1 MVKKY
6 FKGQVKIAD
15 VKEAFDDI
23 VKVTNT
29 VATVYNASKAIE
41 DIDYTKGGTTLAPSG
56 YTLTVGGFKQA
67 LSLADRCVVG
77 AKPILIGNN
86 QAKLTAGV
94 LITKTGVHR
103 LPDSIVTKPEG
114 GSSKRTLYYDVDNKA
129 YTWTPKG
136 ETETVVVRKNFETPL
151 LNKNADNEY
160 LNNTHNDWCKLDATM
175 LEGLRGR
182 ILNPSSYGRID
193 QNPGGVY
200 WLTVAFKNTNAPT
213 GDVWENTTESI
224 RANGSIKLPIESYPC
239 IYTDP
244 LREGDKVRLNCIE
257 DGVNTL
263 LDTIG
268 YGLITFGH
276 IDKDSKTFTPKFAIE
291 AHADAYQE
299 ALTIGLYT
307 PDFSDIKTRVN
318 PVTGQAGYSIDGL
331 DYQEIEICMNRVSY
345 ASKRISFGSIT
356 SLTYT
361 FGKKVTT
368 EEPCIDI
375 RITFNDGTYQ
385 DWQMD
390 LPQDISKYDVNCVMN
405 SITGWSLT
413 DKIVNQILYPSP
425 TTGTTIDPAFNNY
438 LGYWF
443 TTDVITV
450 NGKGIGAGQ
459 AGWEETQIIS
469 TDGYKVCDIDFKSSS
484 KMASVLNNCQNEAI
498 NGTFK
503 ITSQSRWVKP
513 VAENTPTDNVVDTT
527 NNPLFVAAIEQ
538 IGLEGNPT
546 TTTKLLGHEVS
557 YTRPLHHRDLD
568 TWTPINFLFVPRG
581 VSNPYSVTPANRD
594 FTHKFGVIIN
604 KNIKE

>member
-129 YTWTPKG
+129 CTW
-136 ETETVVVRKNFETPL
+136 
-151 LNKNADNEY
+151 
-160 LNNTHNDWCKLDATM
+160 
-175 LEGLRGR
+175 
-182 ILNPSSYGRID
+182 
-193 QNPGGVY
+193 
-200 WLTVAFKNTNAPT
+200 
-213 GDVWENTTESI
+213 
-224 RANGSIKLPIESYPC
+224 
-239 IYTDP
+239 
-244 LREGDKVRLNCIE
+244 
-257 DGVNTL
+257 
-263 LDTIG
+263 
-268 YGLITFGH
+268 
-276 IDKDSKTFTPKFAIE
+276 
-291 AHADAYQE
+291 
-299 ALTIGLYT
+299 
-307 PDFSDIKTRVN
+307 
-318 PVTGQAGYSIDGL
+318 
-331 DYQEIEICMNRVSY
+331 
-345 ASKRISFGSIT
+345 AS
-356 SLTYT
+356 
-361 FGKKVTT
+361 
-368 EEPCIDI
+368 EE
-375 RITFNDGTYQ
+375 
-385 DWQMD
+385 
-390 LPQDISKYDVNCVMN
+390 
-405 SITGWSLT
+405 
-413 DKIVNQILYPSP
+413 
-425 TTGTTIDPAFNNY
+425 
-438 LGYWF
+438 
-443 TTDVITV
+443 
-450 NGKGIGAGQ
+450 
-459 AGWEETQIIS
+459 
-469 TDGYKVCDIDFKSSS
+469 DGYKVCDIDFKSSS
-484 KMASVLNNCQNEAI
+484 KIASVLNNCQNEAI

-513 VAENTPTDNVVDTT
+513 VAENTPTDNAIDTT

-557 YTRPLHHRDLD
+557 YTKPLHHRDLD

-594 FTHKFGVIIN
+594 FTHKFGVIID